1 MEGGLAISRFT
12 RALVGWLRRPQGEA
26 RPQGQE
32 GVCDAACAPKQRV
45 QGKVPAGRRVGG
57 SRFLSL
63 PAGPPLATHWLQ
75 GCCPAD
81 AAAAA
86 AADGGGTPAVRSARG
101 GGPAVV
107 GSARPEWTSR
117 LIQRPAH
124 CPHGTASGGRRGGTK
139 TPYWRYLRGR
149 MPSLRRVESRRRVR
163 RDGLANWGSV
173 ARQDRDH
180 RIAAT
185 KGRRGRDFFVVVKPR
200 DSVPCHGPAAG
211 LPVGCRS
218 GDGPLSWV
226 PRPGS
231 WLPFGVE
238 VQRTW
243 HVGFSLRHLL
253 AHLLAHARARTD
265 ARTFAFG
272 GAVTHTLSPTP
283 HLPSSPAPPA
293 MPSCPCQ
300 HPFPCH
306 AMPSQPGP
314 QAGGRHPLKTRA
326 RARPNGDDGA
336 APHGAHA
343 QSISAGTEHGVV
355 AGGRSMGT
363 VSGVSPSTLSR
374 SPPFLSCPLYKY
386 L

>member
-1 MEGGLAISRFT
+1 MVRWREDWRFQGSRGRWLAGS
-12 RALVGWLRRPQGEA
+12 G
-26 RPQGQE
+26 
-32 GVCDAACAPKQRV
+32 APKARQGRRV
-45 QGKVPAGRRVGG
+45 KRVSATRRVHLSSGCKVWKVPAGRRVGG

-63 PAGPPLATHWLQ
+63 PAAPPLATHWLQ

-101 GGPAVV
+101 GGPAAV

-124 CPHGTASGGRRGGTK
+124 CPHGTVSGGRRGGTK

-149 MPSLRRVESRRRVR
+149 MPSLRRVDSRRRV

-180 RIAAT
+180 RIAAR
-185 KGRRGRDFFVVVKPR
+185 KGRRRRDFFVVVKPR

-231 WLPFGVE
+231 WSGLWLGGA
-238 VQRTW
+238 T
-243 HVGFSLRHLL
+243 HLARRFL
-253 AHLLAHARARTD
+253 SQTSAGTPAGTPAGTRARTNG
-265 ARTFAFG
+265 RT
-272 GAVTHTLSPTP
+272 HIRIW
-283 HLPSSPAPPA
+283 
-293 MPSCPCQ
+293 
-300 HPFPCH
+300 
-306 AMPSQPGP
+306 
-314 QAGGRHPLKTRA
+314 GGRHPHTVAHTSPPVVSSAPCHAILSQPASIPMPCHAIPAGTSGR
-326 RARPNGDDGA
+326 RA
-336 APHGAHA
+336 APTKNPR
-343 QSISAGTEHGVV
+343 QS
-355 AGGRSMGT
+355 
-363 VSGVSPSTLSR
+363 
-374 SPPFLSCPLYKY
+374 
-386 L
+386 